1 MEIKTRLKNLIQ
13 AARLYR
19 SQGLLVEAKQK
30 YKDALDL
37 IQGSEWVKNRQNI
50 IDNILKKFK
59 ILKKEIEK
67 IEKQPA
73 LREVPK
79 KEQDLIKELFSDSK
93 GKNKDE
99 AAIEGA
105 ITLAKFGQFERAMEE
120 FNELLE
126 KAATRVDAAKNIL
139 RCHMARTTIDDAV
152 TQFQKW
158 QSNKIFTSSQLLT
171 VRLFLEVFRYDNL
184 KDKTP
189 IQLRN
194 VEEVEEI
201 EIQNGNYP
209 DICAMIIILDE
220 GPLEGGTFILDVN
233 FQTGNVITLF
243 IDGHK
248 EELLENFKVG
258 KTLDNVQFQSTIAIL
273 RGNGVVKEKIK
284 MESGLREGDY
294 RLDILVTGS

>member
-93 GKNKDE
+93 GKDKDE

>member
-13 AARLYR
+13 AAKLYR

-37 IQGSEWVKNRQNI
+37 IQGSEWIKNRPNI
-50 IDNILKKFK
+50 IDNILKKFN

-67 IEKQPA
+67 IEKQPV

-93 GKNKDE
+93 GKDKDE
-99 AAIEGA
+99 IAIEGA

-120 FNELLE
+120 FNELLK
-126 KAATRVDAAKNIL
+126 KAATRVEAAKNIL

-158 QSNKIFTSSQLLT
+158 QSSKIFTPSQLLT

-194 VEEVEEI
+194 VEEVEEL
-201 EIQNGNYP
+201 EIQNGHYP

-233 FQTGNVITLF
+233 FQTGNVVTLF

-258 KTLDNVQFQSTIAIL
+258 KTLDNVQFQSTIAIF
-273 RGNGVVKEKIK
+273 RGNGVVKEKVK